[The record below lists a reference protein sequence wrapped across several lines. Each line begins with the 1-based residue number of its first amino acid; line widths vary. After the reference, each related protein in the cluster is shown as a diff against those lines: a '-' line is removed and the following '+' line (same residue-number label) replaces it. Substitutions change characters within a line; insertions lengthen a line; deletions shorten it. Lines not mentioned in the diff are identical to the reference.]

1 MALIRGIKGACPC
14 PVCLVP
20 ANMQSQLKIEYRR
33 RKAADA
39 YNIVWNDS
47 LNQGEKDKYLQP
59 LGLRNVEVCI
69 CFIIIFIGPFSL
81 LRL

>member
-1 MALIRGIKGACPC
+1 MALIRGMNGACPC

-20 ANMQSQLKIEYRR
+20 ANMQSQLNIEHQR

-39 YNIVWNDS
+39 YDIVWNNL
-47 LNQGEKDKYLQP
+47 LNRGEKDKFLQP

-69 CFIIIFIGPFSL
+69 CFIII
-81 LRL
+81 